1 MQEKFEEMRFHGIP
15 VSEGIAIGAPFF
27 LSEEQDQVPE
37 FPISLGEVDEEIE
50 RYRRALS
57 FSREDLRRL
66 QSDLTVE
73 GSEDVVTIF
82 DTHIQ
87 MLEDP
92 MMTTQMEE
100 KIRRTM
106 RNTESVVNLAMRDCE
121 NRFSQIPDP
130 FFQQRMVDVMDLAQR
145 ILGHLSDRTRHSVG
159 EIPLDSVV
167 FTRELTP
174 SHSAAARAQHVCAFV
189 SKSGGGHSHAALI
202 ARAKGIPYVTSVD
215 IEALQKVPFRQ
226 VIVDGQTGEVILNP
240 STDTLE
246 EYRQKKMASST
257 HAQVLH
263 KECHY
268 DTETVDGCPA
278 RVYVNAGDLEEL
290 DTITSC
296 GADGMGL
303 FRTEY
308 LLFKNCNFINSEEA
322 QWKVYREVIQK
333 MGGAPAVIRVFDI
346 GGDKTPEG
354 LKEFCDEENP
364 ALGCRGIRYLLRRP
378 DFFKTQLRALLRAGL
393 EGDLRILLPLIS
405 DVRELIETHQIIQ
418 EAIKDLKQ
426 EGIACKENTPLGC
439 MIEVPSAVLI
449 CDLLAERC
457 DFVAIGTNDL
467 VQYTLGI
474 DRSHSFMGEFC
485 YPAHPSLIRM
495 IKMVVTECRRLNR
508 QVSICGEIASN
519 PLFTPL
525 LLGLGVTDFS
535 CSPRY
540 VPEIKQTIRKNS
552 LLNTFD
558 LAEQVLQL
566 SSAAEISALLHQW
579 SALSS

>member
-1 MQEKFEEMRFHGIP
+1 MQGKFEERRFQGVP

-27 LSEEQDQVPE
+27 LTEEQTQVPE

-57 FSREDLRRL
+57 FSREDLRQL
-66 QSDLTVE
+66 QSDLSGK
-73 GSEDVVTIF
+73 GSEDAVTIL

-100 KIRRTM
+100 KIRRM
-106 RNTESVVNLAMRDCE
+106 LRNTESVFNLAIRDYGD
-121 NRFSQIPDP
+121 RISQLPNK

-145 ILGHLSDRTRHSVG
+145 VLGHLSDRARHSVK

-189 SKSGGGHSHAALI
+189 SKLGSGHSHAALI
-202 ARAKGIPYVTSVD
+202 ARAKGIPYVSDID
-215 IEALQKVPFRQ
+215 IEILLTVACRQ
-226 VIVDGQTGEVILNP
+226 VIVDGLTGEVILNP
-240 STDTLE
+240 SMDTLE
-246 EYRQKKMASST
+246 KYRQKKNALRVS
-257 HAQVLH
+257 AQALQ
-263 KECHY
+263 EESHY
-268 DTETVDGCPA
+268 DTETSDGCPV
-278 RVYVNAGDLEEL
+278 RVYANLGDLGGIDEVA
-290 DTITSC
+290 SC
-296 GADGMGL
+296 GADGVGL

-308 LLFKNCNFINSEEA
+308 LVLEDRDFIFSEEV
-322 QWKVYREVIQK
+322 QHRVYREIIQK
-333 MGGAPAVIRVFDI
+333 MKGAPAVIRVFDV
-346 GGDKTPEG
+346 GGEKTPDQMKKEVGEEEG
-354 LKEFCDEENP
+354 I
-364 ALGCRGIRYLLRRP
+364 LGCRGIRYLLKRP
-378 DFFKTQLRALLRAGL
+378 DLFKIQLRALLRAGL
-393 EGDLRILLPLIS
+393 EGDLRLLLPLIS
-405 DVRELIETHQIIQ
+405 DVRELLEAYRMIEEIM
-418 EAIKDLKQ
+418 EELES
-426 EGIACKENTPLGC
+426 EGVPYKKKVPVGC

-467 VQYTLGI
+467 MQYTLGI
-474 DRSHSFMGEFC
+474 DRSHAFTKEFC
-485 YPAHPSLIRM
+485 YPVHPSVIRM

-525 LLGLGVTDFS
+525 LLGLGVTELS
-535 CSPRY
+535 CAPRY
-540 VPEIKQTIRKNS
+540 VSRIKQAVRKNS

-558 LAEQVLQL
+558 LAERILRMSSSAEIFQVLT
-566 SSAAEISALLHQW
+566 QW
-579 SALSS
+579 SESIL